1 MEKINQFRKAF
12 KELPASAKRFEV
24 ERLLRIVNRTPVT
37 YLVLDGRSQRV
48 MNIQE
53 ATKFLKDEG
62 VARPDK
68 SYIAKA
74 LKGERKTLYSFQI
87 IQEYEHLEDNLWE
100 VS

>member
-1 MEKINQFRKAF
+1 MEKIKEFRKAF
-12 KELPASAKRFEV
+12 KDLPATAKRFEV
-24 ERLLRIVNRTPVT
+24 ERLVRIINRTPVT

-74 LKGERKTLYSFQI
+74 LKGERKSLYSFQI
-87 IQEYEHLEDNLWE
+87 IQEYEHLEEE
-100 VS
+100 V

>member
-1 MEKINQFRKAF
+1 MEKIKEFRKAF
-12 KELPASAKRFEV
+12 KDLPMNVKRFEV
-24 ERLLRIVNRTPVT
+24 ERLMRIINRIPVT

-74 LKGERKTLYSFQI
+74 LKGERKSLYSFQI
-87 IQEYEHLEDNLWE
+87 IQEYEHLEEE
-100 VS
+100 V

>member
-1 MEKINQFRKAF
+1 MEKIKQFRKSF
-12 KELPASAKRFEV
+12 KDLPTTAKRFEV
-24 ERLLRIVNRTPVT
+24 ERLMRIVNRIPVT

-74 LKGERKTLYSFQI
+74 LKGERKSLYSFQI
-87 IQEYEHLEDNLWE
+87 IQEFEYLEEEL
-100 VS
+100 

>member
-1 MEKINQFRKAF
+1 MEKIKEFRKAF
-12 KELPASAKRFEV
+12 KDLPATAKRFEV
-24 ERLLRIVNRTPVT
+24 ERLMRIINRTPVT

-74 LKGERKTLYSFQI
+74 LKGERKSLYSFQI
-87 IQEYEHLEDNLWE
+87 IQEYEHLEEE
-100 VS
+100 V